1 MVSLVQILTLFFV
14 LFSLLLVIA
23 IPVLFASGDEWEKSK
38 GTVSSLATLWSG
50 LVFATGI
57 ANSFL

>member
-1 MVSLVQILTLFFV
+1 MVSLVQILTLLFV
-14 LFSLLLVIA
+14 LVSLLLVIV

-38 GTVSSLATLWSG
+38 GTVSSLATVWSG